1 MYIYMLYVGITW
13 IDYLLKLEM
22 IEKQKMK
29 GTETDIE
36 TRVGGTEIIRSSGNK
51 LRFFIISFNGIK
63 DRLRAIN
70 FDFDCYFK
78 NWTS

>member
-1 MYIYMLYVGITW
+1 
-13 IDYLLKLEM
+13 
-22 IEKQKMK
+22 MK
-29 GTETDIE
+29 GTETDTE

-63 DRLRAIN
+63 DRLHAIN